1 MEGSQKSNIGLKVGL
16 GILLV
21 LFLGTAF
28 YASKLYSDS
37 KEQEKELISEKEQVI
52 NDLNIMQQQYDD
64 AIAASEIKDQ
74 DLIEARDRIQGL
86 MDSLKVSQISVNSL
100 FRYKKKFLALQEE
113 MDELL
118 EENDRLKVEN
128 QYLATSLDSTQVQL
142 AERTVFTDSLL
153 VQNTELA
160 NVVEDAAALQTVG
173 LVGMGVIERSSG
185 KQIPTERARRSD
197 KVKVCFTVA
206 KNKLTEAGDKELY
219 VQVIDPKNNVLGTNN
234 QVQFDDQVLNYS
246 LISRFNYENRNLNIC
261 EYISQPNDSKFEK
274 GRYQINVFNDK
285 AGRSNRICPLNH
297 FSCTFRMHYDDG
309 IRIFFSHFVYVFYG
323 KPGMH

>member
-1 MEGSQKSNIGLKVGL
+1 MESSQKSSIGLKVGL
-16 GILLV
+16 GILLI

-37 KEQEKELISEKEQVI
+37 KEQEKELISEKQQVM
-52 NDLNIMQQQYDD
+52 NDLNNMAKQYDQ
-64 AIAASEIKDQ
+64 AIADSEVKDQ
-74 DLIEARDRIQGL
+74 DLIAARDRIQGL
-86 MDSLKVSQISVNSL
+86 MDSLKISQNSVNSL

-160 NVVEDAAALQTVG
+160 NVVEDASALQTVG

-197 KVKVCFTVA
+197 KIKICFTVA
-206 KNKLTEAGDKELY
+206 KNTLTEAGDKELY
-219 VQVIDPKNNVLGTNN
+219 VQVIDPNNNVLGTNN
-234 QVQFDDQVLNYS
+234 QIQFEDQVLNYS

-261 EYISQPNDSKFEK
+261 EYISQSNDSKFEK
-274 GRYQINVFNDK
+274 GRYQISVFNDK
-285 AGRSNRICPLNH
+285 ELISSSEFIL
-297 FSCTFRMHYDDG
+297 
-309 IRIFFSHFVYVFYG
+309 
-323 KPGMH
+323 K

>member
-1 MEGSQKSNIGLKVGL
+1 MEDSQKSNIGLKVGL
-16 GILLV
+16 GILLI

-28 YASKLYSDS
+28 YASKLYSDG
-37 KEQEKELISEKEQVI
+37 KAQEKELISEKQQVM
-52 NDLNIMQQQYDD
+52 NDLNNMAKQYDQ
-64 AIAASEIKDQ
+64 AIAESEVKDQ
-74 DLIEARDRIQGL
+74 DLVAARDRIQGL
-86 MDSLKVSQISVNSL
+86 MDSLKVSQNSVNSL

-118 EENDRLKVEN
+118 AENDRLKVEN
-128 QYLATSLDSTQVQL
+128 EYLATSLDSTQVQL

-185 KQIPTERARRSD
+185 KQIPTERARRGD
-197 KVKVCFTVA
+197 KIKVCFTVA
-206 KNKLTEAGDKELY
+206 KNTLTEAGDKELY
-219 VQVIDPKNNVLGTNN
+219 VQVIDPKNNVLGANN
-234 QVQFDDQVLNYS
+234 QIQFDDQVLNYS

-261 EYISQPNDSKFEK
+261 EYINKPDDAKFEA

-285 AGRSNRICPLNH
+285 ELISSSE
-297 FSCTFRMHYDDG
+297 FSL
-309 IRIFFSHFVYVFYG
+309 
-323 KPGMH
+323 K